1 MPARPLVGAAAAAAA
16 TACYI
21 TRSIFRLCLCR
32 VLAAVVAPNAS
43 TVSREEKTDCTPH
56 STRGCHLH
64 GLLQASVLT
73 LDRVV
78 QHHHPQT
85 NRHPFHEVEGNT
97 HPHSHSHSL
106 TMVQLSLLSAVLAAA
121 GSVSVSAAV
130 TSAAATG
137 PDFSVTTGNLST
149 WNQSD
154 WSITAHQ
161 FVPGHYQSR
170 LGLSNGYV
178 GASVAA
184 AGPFFEIDVNQT
196 HRDGG
201 LQPTNGWPLFNPRI
215 AFATISGFYN
225 VQKNASGTNYP
236 WLTQYGWDSFIAGI
250 PHPTAVVFGFG
261 DEWLDADVSNE
272 TVSGFRQRLS
282 MREGVAEWSYT
293 WTPKNA
299 SASFDVTFALLFSR
313 VRPNVVATKATIRAS
328 KDINGTAT
336 DLLDGRSAVRSYL
349 DQKGVVS
356 NGSNPSVYAA
366 VHPNGLANVT
376 GWVVS
381 MSDFSSTA
389 SGRGRE
395 AKGKYLG
402 ANETTIGQTFDIS
415 LKANQT
421 ATLYKYVGVAST
433 DKFAKAES
441 VAREAASKAK
451 ADGWEKLRDE
461 HTAAWAEL
469 MTEHAVDNFTD
480 PATGEL
486 PDDSNVQILQ
496 VASAASTF
504 YLLQNM
510 RPEDGSGLNDNSVA
524 VGGLTS
530 DSYAGLI
537 FWDADTWMAPGLN
550 IAFPKYAQQIAN
562 FRVKQHAQAVDN
574 AVFNG
579 YANDSS
585 LYSWTAGRY
594 GNCTATGPC
603 VDYEYHLNYDIAF
616 NMLQLLNVTRNE
628 TWFADGPEQVVL
640 STAYMTA
647 SLVRWNETE
656 KRYWLRN
663 ATDPD
668 EYANN
673 VDNPSFTLASAG
685 ELLRRANELLVS
697 QGKEANET
705 WAEMAEKMAFP
716 RAASNIT
723 LEYQTMNNS
732 VEVKQADVVLVTYPL
747 GYGYN
752 YTPDNALLD
761 LDYYSIKQS
770 PDGPAMTFSA
780 FAAAANEVSPS
791 GCAAYTYTLKGFLP
805 YLRGPWYQF
814 SEQQIDDPTING
826 GTNPAFPFLTGHGGA
841 MQVAPFAFLGLR
853 TDQDVLHVAPSL
865 PPQLPHLRLRR
876 FFFAGAAFDAVL
888 NTTHTKLTRVPI
900 PAGDANAGTLNG
912 TRYADKA
919 MPFIA
924 GTPGNDTGNE
934 QYTISV
940 NQTVVVPNRLYWQKA
955 TREGN
960 LLQCLPVT
968 SPDAYVAGQLPES
981 ATDGA
986 AATAWQPKDGN
997 TSASIWVNTTGVP
1010 PQKVRGLW
1018 FDFGARP
1025 VANLSVWFYN
1035 ETAGEE
1041 RVDAG
1046 PVVSYDA
1053 VSPNRQQAG
1062 PETVLPVKGNTTSI
1076 ALAEALDVWTGEW
1089 VKLTVQGCAGCDE
1102 SEGAGTGG
1110 TVAEFVVY

>member
-1 MPARPLVGAAAAAAA
+1 MVLPL
-16 TACYI
+16 
-21 TRSIFRLCLCR
+21 
-32 VLAAVVAPNAS
+32 P
-43 TVSREEKTDCTPH
+43 
-56 STRGCHLH
+56 
-64 GLLQASVLT
+64 
-73 LDRVV
+73 
-78 QHHHPQT
+78 
-85 NRHPFHEVEGNT
+85 
-97 HPHSHSHSL
+97 
-106 TMVQLSLLSAVLAAA
+106 LSLLSAVLAAA
-121 GSVSVSAAV
+121 GGASAAV

-161 FVPGHYQSR
+161 FIPGHYQSR

-196 HRDGG
+196 DRDG

-215 AFATISGFYN
+215 AFSTISGFYN

-250 PHPTAVVFGFG
+250 PHPTAIVFGFG
-261 DEWLDADVSNE
+261 DEWLDADVNNE
-272 TVSGFRQRLS
+272 TVSNFRQRLS

-293 WTPKNA
+293 WSPKNA
-299 SASFDVTFALLFSR
+299 SASFDVTFALIFSR
-313 VRPNVVATKATIRAS
+313 VRPNVVASKATIRAS

-349 DQKGVVS
+349 DQKGIIS

-366 VHPNGLANVT
+366 VHPDGLANVT

-381 MSDFSSTA
+381 MSDFAS

-395 AKGKYLG
+395 ASGKYLG
-402 ANETTIGQTFDIS
+402 ANETTVGQTFDIS
-415 LKANQT
+415 LKADQE
-421 ATLYKYVGVAST
+421 AVFYKYVGVAST
-433 DKFAKAES
+433 DKFEKAES
-441 VAREAASKAK
+441 VARQAASKAK
-451 ADGWEKLRDE
+451 KDGWEKLRDE
-461 HTAAWAEL
+461 HTAVWAEL

-486 PDDSNVQILQ
+486 PNDSNVQILQ

-504 YLLQNM
+504 YLLQNL

-562 FRVKQHAQAVDN
+562 FRVKQHAQAIDN

-616 NMLQLLNVTRNE
+616 NMLQLLNVTRND

-647 SLVRWNETE
+647 SLVKWNETE
-656 KRYWLRN
+656 QRYWLRN

-673 VDNPSFTLASAG
+673 VDNPSFTLASAS
-685 ELLRRANELLVS
+685 ELLRRANEMLVR

-705 WAEMAEKMAFP
+705 WAELAEKMAFP
-716 RAASNIT
+716 RAESNIT

-761 LDYYSIKQS
+761 LDY
-770 PDGPAMTFSA
+770 
-780 FAAAANEVSPS
+780 VCCPS
-791 GCAAYTYTLKGFLP
+791 
-805 YLRGPWYQF
+805 R
-814 SEQQIDDPTING
+814 S
-826 GTNPAFPFLTGHGGA
+826 
-841 MQVAPFAFLGLR
+841 
-853 TDQDVLHVAPSL
+853 
-865 PPQLPHLRLRR
+865 LRR
-876 FFFAGAAFDAVL
+876 
-888 NTTHTKLTRVPI
+888 
-900 PAGDANAGTLNG
+900 
-912 TRYADKA
+912 
-919 MPFIA
+919 MM
-924 GTPGNDTGNE
+924 
-934 QYTISV
+934 
-940 NQTVVVPNRLYWQKA
+940 
-955 TREGN
+955 
-960 LLQCLPVT
+960 
-968 SPDAYVAGQLPES
+968 
-981 ATDGA
+981 
-986 AATAWQPKDGN
+986 
-997 TSASIWVNTTGVP
+997 
-1010 PQKVRGLW
+1010 
-1018 FDFGARP
+1018 
-1025 VANLSVWFYN
+1025 
-1035 ETAGEE
+1035 
-1041 RVDAG
+1041 
-1046 PVVSYDA
+1046 
-1053 VSPNRQQAG
+1053 
-1062 PETVLPVKGNTTSI
+1062 
-1076 ALAEALDVWTGEW
+1076 
-1089 VKLTVQGCAGCDE
+1089 
-1102 SEGAGTGG
+1102 
-1110 TVAEFVVY
+1110 